1 MVSVL
6 GQGTVI
12 ITFSATAGRNVAGHE
27 LSRRSLG
34 SRDQRPKNAHNADSL
49 SPILETHATEIRDA
63 CKDVGQGCS
72 LQQFLVKK
80 QKQMFNVQYT
90 MEYYQVINRKGWWKI
105 LIL

>member
-34 SRDQRPKNAHNADSL
+34 SKDQRPKKAHNADSL
-49 SPILETHATEIRDA
+49 SPILETHATEIRRWPRMLIA
-63 CKDVGQGCS
+63 TIFS
-72 LQQFLVKK
+72 KK
-80 QKQMFNVQYT
+80 AETNVQRA
-90 MEYYQVINRKGWWKI
+90 VHNGI
-105 LIL
+105 LSSH